1 MADRETDSG
10 LNQPPP
16 YVDVDLYGTDL
27 PLREA
32 VVGNGAGADEAELAR
47 LGRHWGSAEM
57 FELAR
62 LADIHP
68 PVLEGDVVTFHPAY
82 HRFMAE
88 SMAAGLHNLTWNA
101 DGSRAGA
108 PSEVARAA
116 RFYMMAQVENGHMCP
131 ITMTRASVAALAA
144 APDLLAQLHA
154 EDRLARL

>member
-1 MADRETDSG
+1 MADREIEPG

-16 YVDVDLYGTDL
+16 FVDVDLYGTDL

-32 VVGNGAGADEAELAR
+32 VAGNGAAADDATLER
-47 LGRHWGSAEM
+47 LGRHWGRAQM

-88 SMAAGLHNLTWNA
+88 SIAAGLHSMTWKS

-116 RFYMMAQVENGHMCP
+116 RFYLVAQ
-131 ITMTRASVAALAA
+131 
-144 APDLLAQLHA
+144 
-154 EDRLARL
+154 